1 MVMMLTLEE
10 GSRLVAVAREALGLY
25 LRSGQVKGPDL
36 HGRMGEHRGVFCTL
50 TTYPDGDLRGCVGL
64 PYPDKPL
71 GEAVVSAAIGAAGD
85 SRFPP
90 LRVEE
95 FSGVTVEISVL
106 TSPVEVEAASHLD
119 YPSAVEPQE
128 DGLILRYGALSGLL
142 LPQVWEQLPDPLE
155 FLGALCYKA
164 GIPRTD
170 AWRDDEARLYRF
182 RAQVFSEQEPMGEIL
197 EV

>member
-1 MVMMLTLEE
+1 MMLTLEE
-10 GSRLVAVAREALGLY
+10 GSRLVAVAREVLDSY
-25 LRSGQVKGPDL
+25 LRSGEVKGPDL
-36 HGRMGEHRGVFCTL
+36 HGGLSERRGAFCTL

-90 LRVEE
+90 LRLEE
-95 FSGVTVEISVL
+95 LSGVTVEVSVL
-106 TSPVEVEAASHLD
+106 TSPVEVEVASHQD
-119 YPSAVEPQE
+119 YPTAVEPPK
-128 DGLILRYGALSGLL
+128 DGLILRYGAFSGLL
-142 LPQVWEQLPDPLE
+142 LPQVWEQLPDPVE
-155 FLGALCYKA
+155 FLGVLCYKA
-164 GIPRTD
+164 GIPRSD
-170 AWRDDEARLYRF
+170 AWKDDEARLYRF

>member
-10 GSRLVAVAREALGLY
+10 GSRLVAVAREVLDSY
-25 LRSGQVKGPDL
+25 LRSGEVKGPDL
-36 HGRMGEHRGVFCTL
+36 HGGLSERRGAFCTL

-71 GEAVVSAAIGAAGD
+71 GETVVSAAIGAAGD

-90 LRVEE
+90 LRLEE
-95 FSGVTVEISVL
+95 LSGVTVEVSVL
-106 TSPVEVEAASHLD
+106 TSPVEVEVASHQD
-119 YPSAVEPQE
+119 YPTAVEPPK
-128 DGLILRYGALSGLL
+128 DGLILRYGAFSGLL
-142 LPQVWEQLPDPLE
+142 LPQVWEQLPDPVE
-155 FLGALCYKA
+155 FLGVLCYKA
-164 GIPRTD
+164 GIPRSD
-170 AWRDDEARLYRF
+170 AWKDDEARLYRF

>member
-1 MVMMLTLEE
+1 MLTLEE
-10 GSRLVAVAREALGLY
+10 GSRLVVVAREALRLF
-25 LRSGQVKGPDL
+25 LRSAEAKRPDL

-64 PYPDKPL
+64 PYPDKPV

-90 LRVEE
+90 LRMEE
-95 FSGVTVEISVL
+95 LSEVTVEISVL
-106 TSPVEVEAASHLD
+106 TSPEEVEVASHQD
-119 YPSAVEPQE
+119 YPSTVEPQK
-128 DGLILRYGALSGLL
+128 DGLILRYGAFSGLL
-142 LPQVWEQLPDPLE
+142 LPQVWEQLPDPAE

-164 GIPRTD
+164 GIPRSD
-170 AWRDDEARLYRF
+170 AWKDDEARLYRF